1 MPFTL
6 LISENLVHRKLSF
19 RKNLFPAIR
28 WTEVTCPLTRVQEFY
43 QLEDVSEIEAM
54 PEKGL
59 RVLQAAVVDAGG
71 NPGVYVSLAR
81 VMQQAEVPDLEEL
94 LQIAEYLWA

>member
-1 MPFTL
+1 MDRG
-6 LISENLVHRKLSF
+6 NLPPNESAGVLSVI
-19 RKNLFPAIR
+19 L
-28 WTEVTCPLTRVQEFY
+28 Q
-43 QLEDVSEIEAM
+43 DVSEIGAM